1 MCQMRTKNT
10 PFPANLLSTINFYLF
25 IIYID
30 PLLAEGLRASLPGVH
45 TKNIYTFKTRPVHST
60 LHISEENKQR
70 RNTSAAVSLQNMT
83 LQIILE
89 HWLTFQWPNVNGTV
103 ILVVYG
109 SIYNIRT
116 ILLWLWRSPWPNPT
130 LKRSNGIGLSVDKS
144 FTFNSLNHFKTLN
157 LITFWQTWS
166 EREGCHIT
174 EPWSCDFHRL
184 L

>member
-1 MCQMRTKNT
+1 MTFQDVYPVQEAGLLPLSEYLIYLSCNVTIGTYIYIVMCQTRTKNT

-70 RNTSAAVSLQNMT
+70 RNTSAAASLQNMT

-89 HWLTFQWPNVNGTV
+89 H
-103 ILVVYG
+103 
-109 SIYNIRT
+109 
-116 ILLWLWRSPWPNPT
+116 
-130 LKRSNGIGLSVDKS
+130 
-144 FTFNSLNHFKTLN
+144 
-157 LITFWQTWS
+157 
-166 EREGCHIT
+166 
-174 EPWSCDFHRL
+174 
-184 L
+184 